1 MSNIC
6 RAGLDVMLENTVL
19 YCTVQVC
26 CPELGCRSLL
36 LAPAVRAELAVPARP
51 VDLAAGAGELDGVL
65 LLLVSTQHPLP
76 PSRSLKLPPPDLE
89 TLLGGLVFSLG
100 SRRLGCLELL
110 LISGEMCRISRP
122 CCCLLLFT
130 SECFRLSEYI
140 F

>member
-1 MSNIC
+1 M
-6 RAGLDVMLENTVL
+6 RTL

-26 CPELGCRSLL
+26 YPELGCRSLL

-51 VDLAAGAGELDGVL
+51 VDLAGAGAGELDGG
-65 LLLVSTQHPLP
+65 LLLVVSIQQPLP
-76 PSRSLKLPPPDLE
+76 PSPSLKLPPPDLE
-89 TLLGGLVFSLG
+89 ILLGGLVLSC
-100 SRRLGCLELL
+100 LGCLKLL